1 MNKNQLSKNLFINE
15 NGEINE
21 VIKKFEDLEK
31 LQENKVITTS
41 QMLLIHKLRRINE
54 TLRKFQP
61 DEKIKC
67 CLCDKVVNEFGNNAE
82 PLIEDG
88 ICCNKCNWEKV
99 IPARIKE

>member
-1 MNKNQLSKNLFINE
+1 MYKNQLSKNLFVNE
-15 NGEINE
+15 NGKIIE
-21 VIKKFEDLEK
+21 KFEDLEK
-31 LQENKVITTS
+31 LHEKKLITTS
-41 QMLLIHKLRRINE
+41 QMLLLHTLRRINE

-61 DEKIKC
+61 DEKIKR